1 MKMRSKQGYTKSRK
15 RSKSFA
21 KVSIGR
27 LLRSSGRTTKIICP
41 GDRWNQPA
49 ILSALRF
56 LLPGISRAQPLVMF
70 SVRGLTVTFKGLPPA
85 VWLCTVMA
93 GEHCAVLSLNAA
105 LLKTRLGGTA
115 LKVTLIV

>member
-15 RSKSFA
+15 RSKSFE

-56 LLPGISRAQPLVMF
+56 LLPGISRAQPLVMY
-70 SVRGLTVTFKGLPPA
+70 RGKLGYASDADSIGNAVDGGRVLASGSSKRCQRKDGL
-85 VWLCTVMA
+85 
-93 GEHCAVLSLNAA
+93 
-105 LLKTRLGGTA
+105 
-115 LKVTLIV
+115 